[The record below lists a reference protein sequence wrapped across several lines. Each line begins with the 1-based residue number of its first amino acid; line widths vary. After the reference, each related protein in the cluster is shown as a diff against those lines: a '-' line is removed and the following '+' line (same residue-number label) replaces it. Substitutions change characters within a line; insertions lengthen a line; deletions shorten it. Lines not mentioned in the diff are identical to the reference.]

1 MVHREPCNN
10 KSAANYRIL
19 SVAGVPLF
27 TPRWRRRAD
36 TARRRLPGVRGAATR
51 GRAGLQAALRHAH
64 IPRVSRARRVYQELR
79 FGDQRAPADWR
90 VETTALQ
97 PVR

>member
-1 MVHREPCNN
+1 MVHRESCNH
-10 KSAANYRIL
+10 RIV
-19 SVAGVPLF
+19 SVAGVSLF

-36 TARRRLPGVRGAATR
+36 TARRRLPGVRGAAAR
-51 GRAGLQAALRHAH
+51 GRAGFQAALRHAH

-90 VETTALQ
+90 VEATALQ